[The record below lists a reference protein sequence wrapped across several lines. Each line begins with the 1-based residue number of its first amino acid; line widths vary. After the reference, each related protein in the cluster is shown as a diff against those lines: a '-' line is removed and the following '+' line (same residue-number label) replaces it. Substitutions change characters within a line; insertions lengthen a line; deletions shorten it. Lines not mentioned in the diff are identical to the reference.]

1 MVPIKYLLSRALA
14 GYILMVPI
22 LIVYYL
28 LLAIFRKRQNPL
40 HIAAAFIFS
49 FYLFSVITGT
59 GIGNTAPFSFP
70 PIIKWLPFDDIFHA
84 PIHFFLNIV
93 AFAPFGFFLPLLYGR
108 YGNIRAV
115 AITGFLFSLSIE
127 LLQMFGWGA
136 AEIDDLMANTL
147 GVCLGYFA
155 YRLIRKGLRM
165 DLEKQI
171 QAVDIYET
179 FELVLLSACAFLIMA
194 FVRIQ

>member
-14 GYILMVPI
+14 GYVLMVPI
-22 LIVYYL
+22 LIVYFL
-28 LLAIFRKRQNPL
+28 LLAIFRKKQKPL
-40 HIAAAFIFS
+40 HIAVAFIFS

-59 GIGNTAPFSFP
+59 GIGGTAPFSFP
-70 PIIKWLPFDDIFHA
+70 PKIKWMPFDDIFNA
-84 PIHFFLNIV
+84 PMHFFLNIV
-93 AFAPFGFFLPLLYGR
+93 AFAPFGFFLPLLYRR

-115 AITGFLFSLSIE
+115 AITGFLLSLCIE

-136 AEIDDLMANTL
+136 TEIDDLMANTF

-155 YRLIRKGLRM
+155 YRLIRKGLHM
-165 DLEKQI
+165 GLEKQF
-171 QAVDIYET
+171 QAVDFNDT
-179 FELVLLSACAFLIMA
+179 FELILLSACTFLIMA